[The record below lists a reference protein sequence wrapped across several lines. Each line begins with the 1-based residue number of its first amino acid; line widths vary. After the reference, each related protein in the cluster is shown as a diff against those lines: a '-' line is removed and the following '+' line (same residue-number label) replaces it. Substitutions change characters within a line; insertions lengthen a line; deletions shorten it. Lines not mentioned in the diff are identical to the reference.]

1 MEGLPSRGI
10 WGKFELSGDV
20 FKKALRRVSL
30 SVGAH
35 LGILGWGGG
44 CSCYWKRWEIVG
56 GLWKWN
62 ISLYGSSVREPGEEL
77 CYWGSWR
84 LCRGSFWRRASLSI
98 WVPLGSMARG
108 SFTRDTLRWM
118 KRAVDFECL
127 FWVSSVGGT
136 WRWVTLLGTAN
147 DMLIMALE
155 MGICYNRSPSFE
167 KHEKTLLSEV
177 LW

>member
-44 CSCYWKRWEIVG
+44 CSCYWKRWEIVKG
-56 GLWKWN
+56 GLWKCN

-98 WVPLGSMARG
+98 WVPLGNMARG
-108 SFTRDTLRWM
+108 SFTGDSLRWM

-127 FWVSSVGGT
+127 FWVSSVGELGGG
-136 WRWVTLLGTAN
+136 LLFGYREWYVN
-147 DMLIMALE
+147 Y
-155 MGICYNRSPSFE
+155 GSWNG
-167 KHEKTLLSEV
+167 HLLP
-177 LW
+177 